1 VRAALPAGRRG
12 KDRRS
17 HPDRRPGPE
26 GGAPPD
32 GINEGLRQGCFIPG
46 RNPSGDVFFW
56 KIMPDKESTFPAEGA
71 GKSFQG
77 MKTISAL
84 NNQLFSVW
92 F

>member
-1 VRAALPAGRRG
+1 MPNGMSGGVRGRLN
-12 KDRRS
+12 S
-17 HPDRRPGPE
+17 PYS
-26 GGAPPD
+26 
-32 GINEGLRQGCFIPG
+32 I
-46 RNPSGDVFFW
+46 W